1 MKKKHQEQD
10 KPVIRSTID
19 RRQLLLGSLT
29 LLCMAAL
36 LIVGLTPRTVSAP
49 EADQP
54 AAQAGVDAAAVLQ
67 EGCQLIQHMTYAPCG
82 HELTRRQ
89 SLPDDLIGKGRA
101 DLEAAYDLW
110 QVTSYAPMEVTME
123 QALNLYCPEH
133 LVLMPD
139 ESGMLCIFRNR
150 YGDALGLVSELNI
163 PLAELPDA
171 VQEELRPGK
180 GFSTQEEL
188 DAWLEA
194 AES

>member
-1 MKKKHQEQD
+1 MKNRNREQD
-10 KPVIRSTID
+10 KPVIRATID

-29 LLCMAAL
+29 LVCMAAL

-49 EADQP
+49 ETEQP
-54 AAQAGVDAAAVLQ
+54 AAQAGVDAAALLA
-67 EGCQLIQHMTYAPCG
+67 EDCQLIQHMTYAPCG
-82 HELTRRQ
+82 HELTRRMA
-89 SLPDDLIGKGRA
+89 LPAELVGKGRA

-110 QVTSYAPMEVTME
+110 QVTGYAPTEVTME

-139 ESGMLCIFRNR
+139 DSGMLCIFRNR

-163 PLAELPDA
+163 PLTELPDA
-171 VQEELRPGK
+171 IQEELRPGK

-194 AES
+194 TES

>member
-1 MKKKHQEQD
+1 
-10 KPVIRSTID
+10 
-19 RRQLLLGSLT
+19 
-29 LLCMAAL
+29 
-36 LIVGLTPRTVSAP
+36 
-49 EADQP
+49 
-54 AAQAGVDAAAVLQ
+54 
-67 EGCQLIQHMTYAPCG
+67 
-82 HELTRRQ
+82 
-89 SLPDDLIGKGRA
+89 
-101 DLEAAYDLW
+101 
-110 QVTSYAPMEVTME
+110 ME

-139 ESGMLCIFRNR
+139 ESGMLCIFRNT
-150 YGDALGLVSELNI
+150 YGDALGLVTELNI

>member
-1 MKKKHQEQD
+1 MKKKNQEQD
-10 KPVIRSTID
+10 RPVIRTTID

-54 AAQAGVDAAAVLQ
+54 ATQAGVDAAALLQ

-89 SLPDDLIGKGRA
+89 SLPADLIGKGRA

-171 VQEELRPGK
+171 VQEERRPGK

-194 AES
+194 AEC

>member
-54 AAQAGVDAAAVLQ
+54 ATQAGVDAAALLQ

-89 SLPDDLIGKGRA
+89 SLPADLIGKGRA

-110 QVTSYAPMEVTME
+110 QVTSYAPTEVTME

>member
-54 AAQAGVDAAAVLQ
+54 ATQAGVDAAALLQ

-89 SLPDDLIGKGRA
+89 SLPADLVGKGRA

-110 QVTSYAPMEVTME
+110 QVTGYSPTEVTME

-171 VQEELRPGK
+171 VQEEL
-180 GFSTQEEL
+180 

>member
-1 MKKKHQEQD
+1 MKKHQEQD
-10 KPVIRSTID
+10 KPVIRATID
-19 RRQLLLGSLT
+19 RRQLLLGTLT
-29 LLCMAAL
+29 LLCMAVL
-36 LIVGLTPRTVSAP
+36 LIVGLTPRTVRAP
-49 EADQP
+49 ESEQP
-54 AAQAGVDAAAVLQ
+54 AAQAGADAAALLQ
-67 EGCQLIQHMTYAPCG
+67 EGCQVIQHMTYAPCG

-89 SLPDDLIGKGRA
+89 QLPAELIGKGRA

-123 QALNLYCPEH
+123 QALSLYCPEH

-139 ESGMLCIFRNR
+139 DSGMLCIFRNQ
-150 YGDALGLVSELNI
+150 YGDALALVNELNL
-163 PLAELPDA
+163 PLSEFPDA
-171 VQEELRPGK
+171 LQEELRPGK

>member
-1 MKKKHQEQD
+1 MKNRNREQD

-49 EADQP
+49 DAEQP
-54 AAQAGVDAAAVLQ
+54 AAQAGVDTAALLR
-67 EGCQLIQHMTYAPCG
+67 EDCQLIQHMTYAPCG
-82 HELTRRQ
+82 HELTRRMA
-89 SLPDDLIGKGRA
+89 LPAELVGKGRA

-110 QVTSYAPMEVTME
+110 QVTGYSPTEVTME

-139 ESGMLCIFRNR
+139 ESGMLCIFRNT
-150 YGDALGLVSELNI
+150 YGDALGLVSELDI

>member
-29 LLCMAAL
+29 LLGMAAL

-67 EGCQLIQHMTYAPCG
+67 EGCQLIQHMAYAPCG
-82 HELTRRQ
+82 HELTRRL
-89 SLPDDLIGKGRA
+89 SLPADLVGKGRA

-110 QVTSYAPMEVTME
+110 QVTGYSPTEVTME